1 METKRL
7 DNAALAA
14 GISPSYINAHGKPQS
29 IAAATKQRLLDAMH
43 RTATAVKATMNPL
56 PAVQVFTHGKK
67 MSLPVAGQGA
77 FHWILTTEEGKQY
90 QGQARGGET
99 LPPRLQPHQ
108 RGQAGAAPRVVWL
121 RRHIL
126 HADL

>member
-29 IAAATKQRLLDAMH
+29 IAAVTKQRLLDAMH
-43 RTATAVKATMNPL
+43 RTATAVKAAVNPL
-56 PAVQVFTHGKK
+56 PAVQVFTYGKK
-67 MSLPVAGQGA
+67 MFCRWRAGE

-90 QGQARGGET
+90 QAR
-99 LPPRLQPHQ
+99 R
-108 RGQAGAAPRVVWL
+108 AAVKRC
-121 RRHIL
+121 RCRQ
-126 HADL
+126 DCRKGTTR